1 MKPTDKPKIAIIG
14 ARGIGNYGGFESVV
28 SELGPGLVKRG
39 YTVYCS
45 CEKSESEEET
55 SEYLEV
61 KKIYFPIKPPSNY
74 TLRKAFEIFYD
85 IYFTIKCSFFCDI
98 VYALGLGASISLLV
112 PRLLGK
118 VSIVNVDGLEWRRSK
133 FSLIEKFLLKIM
145 FLMCCISSNVII
157 IDNNSL
163 IEYVNKK
170 YRKKAVF
177 IPYGVNTPIFIPWDE
192 SRLTN
197 LTTLKN
203 KCNLLPNKYWL
214 VVARLEPENNIH
226 IIIEGFIKSKTSMP
240 LVIIGEFTSDSYKRK
255 VHNMISNSSNNVLF
269 LGSIYNIDILNMF
282 RQNCFA
288 YIHGHSVGGTNPS
301 LLEAMAMKNII
312 VAHDNQFNREVGS
325 EVILYFKG
333 SFDLKDCIESIEDNY
348 STYLS
353 FESDAYERVLTHYSW
368 EEVTI
373 KYNTLFKNGFSG
385 LFAKYRKQMNDSP
398 LSLEKANV
406 SIFSESINNVASIPQ
421 NDEEDV

>member
-1 MKPTDKPKIAIIG
+1 MKSTEKPKIAIIG

-28 SELGPGLVKRG
+28 SELGPGLVKKG
-39 YTVYCS
+39 YPVYCS
-45 CEKSESEEET
+45 CEKSENEEEI
-55 SEYLEV
+55 SEYFGV

-157 IDNNSL
+157 IDNKSL

-177 IPYGVNTPIFIPWDE
+177 IPYGVNTPRFIPWDK
-192 SRLTN
+192 SKLTN
-197 LTTLKN
+197 LTTFKN

-226 IIIEGFIKSKTSMP
+226 IIIDGFLRSKTSMP
-240 LVIIGEFTSDSYKRK
+240 LVIIGDFTSDSYKRK
-255 VHNMISNSSNNVLF
+255 VHNMISKSSNNVLF
-269 LGSIYNIDILNMF
+269 LGSIYNIDVLNMF

-312 VAHDNQFNREVGS
+312 VAHDNEFNREVGS
-325 EVILYFKG
+325 NCVLYFKD
-333 SFDLKDCIESIEDNY
+333 SIDLEGKIKKIEHN
-348 STYLS
+348 
-353 FESDAYERVLTHYSW
+353 FESYLGLKEDAHIRVKEVYSW
-368 EEVTI
+368 DIIVEDYI
-373 KYNTLFKNGFSG
+373 
-385 LFAKYRKQMNDSP
+385 
-398 LSLEKANV
+398 
-406 SIFSESINNVASIPQ
+406 SIFN
-421 NDEEDV
+421 